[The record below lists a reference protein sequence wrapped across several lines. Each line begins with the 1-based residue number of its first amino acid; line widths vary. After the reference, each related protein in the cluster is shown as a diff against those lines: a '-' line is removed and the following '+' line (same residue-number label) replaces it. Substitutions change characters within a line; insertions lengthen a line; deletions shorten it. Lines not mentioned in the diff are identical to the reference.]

1 MVQKNKIHTN
11 SFGTI
16 KNKEREIR
24 RSRYASDTSI
34 TVSRMALVRVLRL
47 NVIWMVYLAKPVK
60 DATGDAS
67 REKKSQAFTCW

>member
-1 MVQKNKIHTN
+1 M
-11 SFGTI
+11 
-16 KNKEREIR
+16 
-24 RSRYASDTSI
+24 SI

-67 REKKSQAFTCW
+67 REKKGQALPAGNGWL